1 MTLAIRTLDATR
13 AADFRSVMERAN
25 PEARKCLCTSA
36 YVETWKDPSLAA
48 PCRERML
55 REGRTDGFLL
65 YDGGKAVGWCQAAPR
80 DGLTMLLR
88 GRNLAADPA
97 MWAISCLVLVPEAK
111 GRGLSRKL
119 LRLVL
124 DELRRR
130 GVTRVQVFACRYGPD
145 EDTSAF
151 IELPE
156 SLCTEA
162 GMVLGHDHPMR
173 PIYGL
178 TLRPGA

>member
-25 PEARKCLCTSA
+25 PEAAKCLCTAA

-55 REGRTDGFLL
+55 REGKADGFLL
-65 YDGGKAVGWCQAAPR
+65 YEDGKAAGWCQAAPR
-80 DGLTMLLR
+80 DGLTMLVR
-88 GRNLAADPA
+88 GRNLPPDPA
-97 MWAISCLVLVPEAK
+97 MWAISCLVLVPEAR

-119 LRLVL
+119 MALVL
-124 DELRRR
+124 DELLRR
-130 GVTRVQVFACRYGPD
+130 GVARVQVFACRYGPD
-145 EDTSAF
+145 EDTSTF
-151 IELPE
+151 VELPE
-156 SLCTEA
+156 SLCTKA
-162 GMVLGHDHPMR
+162 GMSLEHDHPMR

-178 TLRPGA
+178 TLAP